1 MNSGQWVPTTSTY
14 QLHDDYLH
22 FPFTDMESSLGYL
35 SALKIW
41 NKVHGIFQHPYP
53 KKMALHFAAQT
64 YPRDTYSLPFKLGSI
79 DQLQECSF
87 AVGLTAVR
95 IISRPFSGKHCGL
108 GSVLLC
114 HRLPEGAQPCTEST
128 PQVLSPR
135 RWPYSF
141 HVFPHLFQQVKSSG
155 QELPANVYYGTWP
168 NFLEDHSFSRINCY

>member
-1 MNSGQWVPTTSTY
+1 MMIIYISHSLTWRVVLDIYQHWRSGIKFMGFFSILIQKKWLCT
-14 QLHDDYLH
+14 L
-22 FPFTDMESSLGYL
+22 
-35 SALKIW
+35 
-41 NKVHGIFQHPYP
+41 QH
-53 KKMALHFAAQT
+53 KLTQET
-64 YPRDTYSLPFKLGSI
+64 GTYSLPFKLGSI

-95 IISRPFSGKHCGL
+95 IISRPFSGKHCGF

-114 HRLPEGAQPCTEST
+114 HRLPEGAQPCPEST
-128 PQVLSPR
+128 PQLLSPR
-135 RWPYSF
+135 RWPYSL